1 MYEKTRGI
9 VLHVIKC
16 NERNSIVH
24 IYTDTHGRMSFL
36 LPQGATRGARLRSAM
51 FMPLSIVEFEA
62 RISPGRDI
70 ATMKDCRCPEPLASL
85 RADPVKSMV
94 AMFVS
99 ELLSRS
105 VQESEG
111 NEPLFRF
118 ITTSVRLLDSLQHGV
133 ANFHICFLFYL
144 GAFIGIQ
151 PDTATYQRGY
161 WFDMENGVFT
171 ASHPL
176 HSHVLAPRQAE
187 VIMLLSRMTFAN
199 MHHFK
204 FNRDQRNEIL
214 DVALSYYQMHNSTIG
229 AMRSP
234 EILRQVFD

>member
-36 LPQGATRGARLRSAM
+36 LPQGATRGARLRNAM

-133 ANFHICFLFYL
+133 ANFHICFLFHL
-144 GAFIGIQ
+144 GLCLFAFFIQQRQISQLNRLAITICLRDVRRQQLRIMSQQHPQRRFRNLHKHIRFQVIGI
-151 PDTATYQRGY
+151 
-161 WFDMENGVFT
+161 
-171 ASHPL
+171 
-176 HSHVLAPRQAE
+176 
-187 VIMLLSRMTFAN
+187 
-199 MHHFK
+199 
-204 FNRDQRNEIL
+204 
-214 DVALSYYQMHNSTIG
+214 
-229 AMRSP
+229 
-234 EILRQVFD
+234 

>member
-9 VLHVIKC
+9 VLHTIKY

-24 IYTDTHGRMSFL
+24 LYTDTHGRMSFL
-36 LPQGATRGARLRSAM
+36 LPQGATRGARLRNAM
-51 FMPLSIVEFEA
+51 FMPLSMVEFEA

-70 ATMKDCRCPEPLASL
+70 ATLKDCRCPEPLPAL
-85 RADPVKSMV
+85 RADPVKGMV

-118 ITTSVRLLDSLQHGV
+118 IATSVRLLDSMRQGV
-133 ANFHICFLFYL
+133 ANFHICFLFHL

-151 PDTATYQRGY
+151 PDTATYRRGY

-171 ASHPL
+171 PSHPL
-176 HSHVLAPRQAE
+176 HQHVLAPREAE

-199 MHHFK
+199 LHRFR
-204 FNRDQRNEIL
+204 FSRAQRNEIL
-214 DVALSYYQMHNSTIG
+214 DIALAYYQLHNSTIG
-229 AMRSP
+229 AMKSP